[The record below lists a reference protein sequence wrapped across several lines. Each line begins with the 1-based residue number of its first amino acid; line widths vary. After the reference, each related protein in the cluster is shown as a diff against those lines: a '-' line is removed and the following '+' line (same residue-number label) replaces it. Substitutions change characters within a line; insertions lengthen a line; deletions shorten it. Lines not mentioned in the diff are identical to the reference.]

1 MIFLALVMSLIDNSE
16 FTQPGGREKRTVKRW
31 CMMTNV
37 TGLLLTCYVVIL
49 T

>member
-16 FTQPGGREKRTVKRW
+16 LTQQGGREKRTVKRL
-31 CMMTNV
+31 CVTTNV
-37 TGLLLTCYVVIL
+37 TGLLLTSYFVIL

>member
-1 MIFLALVMSLIDNSE
+1 MIFLALVMPLVDNSE
-16 FTQPGGREKRTVKRW
+16 FMQQGGREKRTVKHL
-31 CMMTNV
+31 CVTTNV